1 MTEVKN
7 NKAFDFLLY
16 SYFGIKES
24 DLNDQSKKDIPYICA
39 KCAKRAYLDLAR
51 TVKYRYSSSELEKM
65 KSKKS
70 SEEDRDEANNFIES
84 KNNLIKNICEN
95 ILSSVKTEKGE
106 ISFENSDFDDWH
118 KAKCEEIK
126 EKMNGNYE
134 TVNNSDEKVLN
145 KSFTIGQAQKW
156 VNMTLKYL
164 WLLDALPQNIGEK
177 DLHVPID
184 SYIIEIAYDNKN
196 KFDNALGLEKK
207 PEKSWSKL
215 SEYEDYFGT
224 QKDYFVIQKEIRKAI
239 KNTNE
244 TIPIKWESLAW
255 IEVAEKQANK

>member
-24 DLNDQSKKDIPYICA
+24 DLNEQSKKDIPYI
-39 KCAKRAYLDLAR
+39 CAKRAYLDLAR
-51 TVKYRYSSSELEKM
+51 TVKYNYSSSELEEM

-70 SEEDRDEANNFIES
+70 SEEDKDKATNFIDS
-84 KNNLIKNICEN
+84 KNELIKNICEN
-95 ILSSVKTEKGE
+95 ILSPIEPKEGE
-106 ISFENSDFDDWH
+106 ISFESSDFDKWH
-118 KAKCEEIK
+118 KAKCEEIINF
-126 EKMNGNYE
+126 M
-134 TVNNSDEKVLN
+134 NNSID
-145 KSFTIGQAQKW
+145 KSNTNILKKDFTIGQAQKW

-164 WLLDALPQNIGEK
+164 WLLNALPTGVKPEY
-177 DLHVPID
+177 LHVPID

-196 KFDNALGLEKK
+196 KFENALGLEDK
-207 PEKSWSKL
+207 PPESWSKL
-215 SEYEDYFGT
+215 PEYKKYFE
-224 QKDYFVIQKEIRKAI
+224 IQEAIREAI
-239 KNTNE
+239 KTNTTNE

>member
-51 TVKYRYSSSELEKM
+51 TVKYSYSSSELEEM

-70 SEEDRDEANNFIES
+70 SEEDKDKANNFIES

-95 ILSSVKTEKGE
+95 ILSPIETKERE
-106 ISFENSDFDDWH
+106 ISFKNSDFDDWH
-118 KAKCEEIK
+118 KAKCEEIINFMNNSIDKSNTKILNKK
-126 EKMNGNYE
+126 EK
-134 TVNNSDEKVLN
+134 
-145 KSFTIGQAQKW
+145 FTIGQAQKW

-164 WLLDALPQNIGEK
+164 WLLNALPTGVKPEY
-177 DLHVPID
+177 LHVPID

-196 KFDNALGLEKK
+196 KFENALGLLEEK
-207 PEKSWSKL
+207 PEDSWSKL
-215 SEYEDYFGT
+215 PKYETYFE
-224 QKDYFVIQKEIRKAI
+224 IQEAIRKAI
-239 KNTNE
+239 KTNTTNE

>member
-39 KCAKRAYLDLAR
+39 KRAYLDLAR
-51 TVKYRYSSSELEKM
+51 TVKYSYSSSELEEM

-70 SEEDRDEANNFIES
+70 SEEDKDKATNFIDS
-84 KNNLIKNICEN
+84 KNELIKNICEN
-95 ILSSVKTEKGE
+95 ILSPIKTKEGE
-106 ISFENSDFDDWH
+106 ISFKNSDFDDWH
-118 KAKCEEIK
+118 KAKCEEIINF
-126 EKMNGNYE
+126 M
-134 TVNNSDEKVLN
+134 NNSIDKSNTKILKKE
-145 KSFTIGQAQKW
+145 SFTIGQAQKW

-164 WLLDALPQNIGEK
+164 WLLNALPTGVKPEY
-177 DLHVPID
+177 LHVPID

-196 KFDNALGLEKK
+196 KFENALGLLEEK
-207 PEKSWSKL
+207 PEESWSELYKYE
-215 SEYEDYFGT
+215 EYF
-224 QKDYFVIQKEIRKAI
+224 KIQEAIRKAI
-239 KNTNE
+239 KTNTTNE

>member
-24 DLNDQSKKDIPYICA
+24 DLKPQSKKVPYI
-39 KCAKRAYLDLAR
+39 CAKRAYLDLAR
-51 TVKYRYSSSELEKM
+51 TVKYRYSSSELKEM

-106 ISFENSDFDDWH
+106 ISFENSDFDEWH
-118 KAKCEEIK
+118 EVKCEEIINFMNNSIDKSNTKILKKK
-126 EKMNGNYE
+126 EK
-134 TVNNSDEKVLN
+134 
-145 KSFTIGQAQKW
+145 FTIGQAQKW

-164 WLLDALPQNIGEK
+164 WLLNALPAGVEPEY
-177 DLHVPID
+177 LHVPID

-196 KFDNALGLEKK
+196 KFGNALGLEKK
-207 PEKSWSKL
+207 PNKSWSKL
-215 SEYEDYFGT
+215 PEYEEYF
-224 QKDYFVIQKEIRKAI
+224 KIQEAIRKAI
-239 KNTNE
+239 KTNATKE

>member
-24 DLNDQSKKDIPYICA
+24 DLKPQSKKVPYI
-39 KCAKRAYLDLAR
+39 CAKRAYLDLAR
-51 TVKYRYSSSELEKM
+51 TVKYRYSSSELKEM

-70 SEEDRDEANNFIES
+70 SEEDKDKANNFIES

-95 ILSSVKTEKGE
+95 ILPPIETKEGE
-106 ISFENSDFDDWH
+106 ISFESSDFDKWH
-118 KAKCEEIK
+118 KAKCEEIINF
-126 EKMNGNYE
+126 M
-134 TVNNSDEKVLN
+134 NNSID
-145 KSFTIGQAQKW
+145 KSNTKILKKKENFTIGQAQKW

-164 WLLDALPQNIGEK
+164 WLLNALPTGVKPEY
-177 DLHVPID
+177 LHVPID
-184 SYIIEIAYDNKN
+184 SYIIEIAYYNKN
-196 KFDNALGLEKK
+196 KFENALGLLEEKPK
-207 PEKSWSKL
+207 ESWSKL
-215 SEYEDYFGT
+215 PEYEEYF
-224 QKDYFVIQKEIRKAI
+224 KIQEAIRKAI
-239 KNTNE
+239 KTNATKE

>member
-24 DLNDQSKKDIPYICA
+24 DLNDQSNIPYI
-39 KCAKRAYLDLAR
+39 CAKRAYLDLAR
-51 TVKYRYSSSELEKM
+51 TVKYSYSSSKLEEM

-70 SEEDRDEANNFIES
+70 SEEDKDKATNFIDS
-84 KNNLIKNICEN
+84 KNELIKNICEN
-95 ILSSVKTEKGE
+95 ILSPIKTKEGE
-106 ISFENSDFDDWH
+106 ISFESSDFDKWH
-118 KAKCEEIK
+118 KAKCEEIINF
-126 EKMNGNYE
+126 M
-134 TVNNSDEKVLN
+134 NNSID
-145 KSFTIGQAQKW
+145 KSNTKILKKDFTIGQAQKW

-164 WLLDALPQNIGEK
+164 WLLNALPTGVKTEY
-177 DLHVPID
+177 LHVPID

-196 KFDNALGLEKK
+196 KFENALGLLEEK
-207 PEKSWSKL
+207 PEESWSELYKYE
-215 SEYEDYFGT
+215 EYFI
-224 QKDYFVIQKEIRKAI
+224 IQEAIRKAI
-239 KNTNE
+239 KTNTTNE

>member
-24 DLNDQSKKDIPYICA
+24 DLKQQSKKVPYI
-39 KCAKRAYLDLAR
+39 CAKRAYLDLAR
-51 TVKYRYSSSELEKM
+51 TVKYNYSSSKLEEM

-106 ISFENSDFDDWH
+106 ISFENSDFDKWH
-118 KAKCEEIK
+118 KAKCEEIINF
-126 EKMNGNYE
+126 M
-134 TVNNSDEKVLN
+134 NNSID
-145 KSFTIGQAQKW
+145 KSNTNILKKDFTIGQAQKW

-164 WLLDALPQNIGEK
+164 WLLNSLPTGVKPEY
-177 DLHVPID
+177 LHIPID
-184 SYIIEIAYDNKN
+184 SYIIKIAYSK
-196 KFDNALGLEKK
+196 KVTFKYALGLEEKR
-207 PEKSWSKL
+207 EKSWSKL
-215 SEYEDYFGT
+215 SDYEKYFE
-224 QKDYFVIQKEIRKAI
+224 IQEAIREAI
-239 KNTNE
+239 KTNTTNE

>member
-51 TVKYRYSSSELEKM
+51 TVKYSYSSSELEEM

-70 SEEDRDEANNFIES
+70 SEEDKDKANNFIES

-95 ILSSVKTEKGE
+95 ILSPIETKERE
-106 ISFENSDFDDWH
+106 ISFKNSDFDDWH
-118 KAKCEEIK
+118 KAKCEEIINFMNNSIDKSNTKILNKK
-126 EKMNGNYE
+126 EK
-134 TVNNSDEKVLN
+134 
-145 KSFTIGQAQKW
+145 FTIGQAQKW

-164 WLLDALPQNIGEK
+164 WLLNALPTGVEPEY
-177 DLHVPID
+177 LHVPID

-196 KFDNALGLEKK
+196 KFENALGLLEEKPK
-207 PEKSWSKL
+207 KSWSKL
-215 SEYEDYFGT
+215 SEYEEYF
-224 QKDYFVIQKEIRKAI
+224 KIQEAIREAI
-239 KNTNE
+239 KTNATNE

>member
-1 MTEVKN
+1 MTEVNN

-24 DLNDQSKKDIPYICA
+24 DLSGEDEQNIPYI
-39 KCAKRAYLDLAR
+39 CAKRAYLDLAR
-51 TVKYRYSSSELEKM
+51 TVKYKYSSSELEEM

-70 SEEDRDEANNFIES
+70 SEEDKDKATNFIDS
-84 KNNLIKNICEN
+84 KNKLIENICKNI
-95 ILSSVKTEKGE
+95 LFPVKTEKGE
-106 ISFENSDFDDWH
+106 ISFENSDFDEWH
-118 KAKCEEIK
+118 EVKCEEIINFMNNSIDKSNTEILK
-126 EKMNGNYE
+126 EKF
-134 TVNNSDEKVLN
+134 TV
-145 KSFTIGQAQKW
+145 GQAQKW

-196 KFDNALGLEKK
+196 KFDNALGLEEK
-207 PEKSWSKL
+207 PKESWSKL
-215 SEYEDYFGT
+215 SEYKNYFG
-224 QKDYFVIQKEIRKAI
+224 IQKEIREAI
-239 KNTNE
+239 KTNTTNE

>member
-24 DLNDQSKKDIPYICA
+24 DLSGEDEQNIPYI
-39 KCAKRAYLDLAR
+39 CAKRAYLDLAR
-51 TVKYRYSSSELEKM
+51 TVRYTYSSSKLEEM

-70 SEEDRDEANNFIES
+70 SKEDKDKATNFIDS
-84 KNNLIKNICEN
+84 KNELIKNICKN
-95 ILSSVKTEKGE
+95 ILFPVKTEKGE
-106 ISFENSDFDDWH
+106 ISFENSDFDEWH
-118 KAKCEEIK
+118 EVKCEEIINFMNNSIDKSNTEILK
-126 EKMNGNYE
+126 EKF
-134 TVNNSDEKVLN
+134 TV
-145 KSFTIGQAQKW
+145 GQAQKW

-196 KFDNALGLEKK
+196 KFENALGLLEEKPK
-207 PEKSWSKL
+207 KSWSEL
-215 SEYEDYFGT
+215 SKYKKYFE
-224 QKDYFVIQKEIRKAI
+224 IQEAIRKAI
-239 KNTNE
+239 KTNATKE

>member
-1 MTEVKN
+1 MAEVNN

-39 KCAKRAYLDLAR
+39 KRAYLDLAR
-51 TVKYRYSSSELEKM
+51 TVRYKYSSSKLEEM

-84 KNNLIKNICEN
+84 KNNLISEICSA
-95 ILSSVKTEKGE
+95 ILFSEEVIESEKSFDKWHEEKCKE
-106 ISFENSDFDDWH
+106 IT
-118 KAKCEEIK
+118 

-164 WLLDALPQNIGEK
+164 WLLDTLPAGVEPEY
-177 DLHVPID
+177 LHVPID

-196 KFDNALGLEKK
+196 KFENALGLEEK
-207 PEKSWSKL
+207 PTKSWSKL
-215 SEYEDYFGT
+215 PKYEKYF
-224 QKDYFVIQKEIRKAI
+224 KIQKEIREAI
-239 KNTNE
+239 KTNTTNE

>member
-39 KCAKRAYLDLAR
+39 KRAYLDLAR
-51 TVKYRYSSSELEKM
+51 TVKYRYSSSELEEM

-70 SEEDRDEANNFIES
+70 SKEDKDKATNFIDS
-84 KNNLIKNICEN
+84 KNELIKNICKN
-95 ILSSVKTEKGE
+95 ILSPIETKEGE
-106 ISFENSDFDDWH
+106 ISFKNSNFDDWH
-118 KAKCEEIK
+118 KAKCREFINF
-126 EKMNGNYE
+126 M
-134 TVNNSDEKVLN
+134 NNSID
-145 KSFTIGQAQKW
+145 KSNTNILKKDFTIGQTQKW
-156 VNMTLKYL
+156 VNITLKYL
-164 WLLDALPQNIGEK
+164 WLLNALPTGVKPEY
-177 DLHVPID
+177 LHVPID

-196 KFDNALGLEKK
+196 KFENALGLEDK
-207 PEKSWSKL
+207 PPKSWSKL
-215 SEYEDYFGT
+215 SEYKKYFE
-224 QKDYFVIQKEIRKAI
+224 IQEAIREAI
-239 KNTNE
+239 KTNTTNE

>member
-24 DLNDQSKKDIPYICA
+24 DLKPQSKKVPYI
-39 KCAKRAYLDLAR
+39 CAKRAYLDLAR
-51 TVKYRYSSSELEKM
+51 TVKYRYSSSELKEM

-70 SEEDRDEANNFIES
+70 SEEDKDKATNFIDS
-84 KNNLIKNICEN
+84 KNELIKNICEN
-95 ILSSVKTEKGE
+95 ILFPIETKEGE
-106 ISFENSDFDDWH
+106 ISFKNSDFDDWH
-118 KAKCEEIK
+118 KAKCREIINF
-126 EKMNGNYE
+126 M
-134 TVNNSDEKVLN
+134 NNSIDKSNTEILKE
-145 KSFTIGQAQKW
+145 SFTIGQAQKW

-164 WLLDALPQNIGEK
+164 WLLNALPTGVKPEY
-177 DLHVPID
+177 LHVPID

-196 KFDNALGLEKK
+196 KFENALGLLEEK
-207 PEKSWSKL
+207 PEDSWSKL
-215 SEYEDYFGT
+215 PKYETYFE
-224 QKDYFVIQKEIRKAI
+224 IQEAIRKAI
-239 KNTNE
+239 KTNTTNE

>member
-24 DLNDQSKKDIPYICA
+24 DLKPQSKKVPYI
-39 KCAKRAYLDLAR
+39 CAKRAYLDLAR
-51 TVKYRYSSSELEKM
+51 TVKYNYSSSELEEM

-95 ILSSVKTEKGE
+95 ILSPVKTEKGE
-106 ISFENSDFDDWH
+106 ISFENSDFDEWH
-118 KAKCEEIK
+118 EVKCEEIINFMNNSIDKSNTEILK
-126 EKMNGNYE
+126 EKF
-134 TVNNSDEKVLN
+134 TV
-145 KSFTIGQAQKW
+145 GQAQKW

-164 WLLDALPQNIGEK
+164 WLLDALPDNIDEN
-177 DLHVPID
+177 DLHIPID

-196 KFDNALGLEKK
+196 KFDNALGLEEK
-207 PEKSWSKL
+207 PKESWSKL
-215 SEYEDYFGT
+215 SEYEDYFG
-224 QKDYFVIQKEIRKAI
+224 IQKEIREAI
-239 KNTNE
+239 KTNTTNE

-255 IEVAEKQANK
+255 IEVAEKHANK

>member
-16 SYFGIKES
+16 NYFGIKES
-24 DLNDQSKKDIPYICA
+24 DLKPQSKKVPYI
-39 KCAKRAYLDLAR
+39 CAKRAYLDLAR
-51 TVKYRYSSSELEKM
+51 TVKYNYSSSELEEM

-70 SEEDRDEANNFIES
+70 SEEDKDKANNFIES
-84 KNNLIKNICEN
+84 KNNLIKNICKN
-95 ILSSVKTEKGE
+95 ILSPIETKEGE
-106 ISFENSDFDDWH
+106 ISFKNSDFDDWH

-134 TVNNSDEKVLN
+134 TVNNSYEKVLEE
-145 KSFTIGQAQKW
+145 SFTIGQAQKW

-164 WLLDALPQNIGEK
+164 WLLNALPTGVKPEY
-177 DLHVPID
+177 LHVPID

-196 KFDNALGLEKK
+196 KFENALGLLEEK
-207 PEKSWSKL
+207 PEESWSKL
-215 SEYEDYFGT
+215 SKYEEYF
-224 QKDYFVIQKEIRKAI
+224 KIQKAIREAI
-239 KNTNE
+239 KTNTTNE

>member
-39 KCAKRAYLDLAR
+39 KRAYLDLTR
-51 TVKYRYSSSELEKM
+51 TVKYSYSSSELEEM

-70 SEEDRDEANNFIES
+70 SEEDKDKATNFIDS
-84 KNNLIKNICEN
+84 KNELIKNICEN
-95 ILSSVKTEKGE
+95 ILSPIKTKEGE
-106 ISFENSDFDDWH
+106 ISFESSDFDKWH
-118 KAKCEEIK
+118 KAKCEEIINF
-126 EKMNGNYE
+126 M
-134 TVNNSDEKVLN
+134 NNSID
-145 KSFTIGQAQKW
+145 KSNTNILKKDFTIGQAQKW

-164 WLLDALPQNIGEK
+164 WLLNALPTGVKPEY
-177 DLHVPID
+177 LHVPID

-196 KFDNALGLEKK
+196 KFENALGLLEEKPK
-207 PEKSWSKL
+207 KSWSEL
-215 SEYEDYFGT
+215 SKYKKYFE
-224 QKDYFVIQKEIRKAI
+224 IQEAIREAI
-239 KNTNE
+239 KTNTTNE

>member
-39 KCAKRAYLDLAR
+39 KRAYLDLAR
-51 TVKYRYSSSELEKM
+51 TVKYRYSSSELEEM

-70 SEEDRDEANNFIES
+70 SKEDKDKATNFIDS
-84 KNNLIKNICEN
+84 KNELIKNICKN
-95 ILSSVKTEKGE
+95 ILSPIETKEGE
-106 ISFENSDFDDWH
+106 ISFKNSNFDDWH
-118 KAKCEEIK
+118 KAKCREIINF
-126 EKMNGNYE
+126 M
-134 TVNNSDEKVLN
+134 NNSID
-145 KSFTIGQAQKW
+145 KSNTNILKKDFTIGQAQKW
-156 VNMTLKYL
+156 VNITLKYL
-164 WLLDALPQNIGEK
+164 WLLNALPTGVKPEY
-177 DLHVPID
+177 LHVPID

-196 KFDNALGLEKK
+196 KFENALGLEDK
-207 PEKSWSKL
+207 PPKSWSKL
-215 SEYEDYFGT
+215 SEYKKYFE
-224 QKDYFVIQKEIRKAI
+224 IQEAIREAI
-239 KNTNE
+239 KTNTTNE

>member
-39 KCAKRAYLDLAR
+39 KRAYLDLAR
-51 TVKYRYSSSELEKM
+51 TVKYRYSSSELEEM

-70 SEEDRDEANNFIES
+70 SEEDKDKANNFIDS
-84 KNNLIKNICEN
+84 KNKLIENICEN
-95 ILSSVKTEKGE
+95 ILSLVKTEKGE
-106 ISFENSDFDDWH
+106 ISFENSDFDEWH
-118 KAKCEEIK
+118 EVKCEEIINSMNNSIDKSNTEILK
-126 EKMNGNYE
+126 EKF
-134 TVNNSDEKVLN
+134 TV
-145 KSFTIGQAQKW
+145 GQAQKW

-164 WLLDALPQNIGEK
+164 WLLDALPAGVEPEY
-177 DLHVPID
+177 LHVPID
-184 SYIIEIAYDNKN
+184 SYIIKIAYSK
-196 KFDNALGLEKK
+196 KVTFKYALGLEEN
-207 PEKSWSKL
+207 PEESWSML
-215 SEYEDYFGT
+215 PEYKDYFG
-224 QKDYFVIQKEIRKAI
+224 IQKEIREAI
-239 KNTNE
+239 KTNTTNE

>member
-24 DLNDQSKKDIPYICA
+24 DLNDQSNIPYI
-39 KCAKRAYLDLAR
+39 CAKRAYLDLAR
-51 TVKYRYSSSELEKM
+51 TVRYEYSSSKLEEM

-70 SEEDRDEANNFIES
+70 SEEDKDKATNFIDS
-84 KNNLIKNICEN
+84 KNELIKNICEN
-95 ILSSVKTEKGE
+95 ILSPIKTKEGE
-106 ISFENSDFDDWH
+106 ISFKNSDFDDWH
-118 KAKCEEIK
+118 KAKCEEIINF
-126 EKMNGNYE
+126 M
-134 TVNNSDEKVLN
+134 NNSIDKSNTKILKKE
-145 KSFTIGQAQKW
+145 SFTIGQAQKW

-164 WLLDALPQNIGEK
+164 WLLDALPTGVKPEY
-177 DLHVPID
+177 LHVPID

-196 KFDNALGLEKK
+196 KFENALGLLEDK
-207 PEKSWSKL
+207 PPKSWSKL
-215 SEYEDYFGT
+215 SEYDEYF
-224 QKDYFVIQKEIRKAI
+224 KIQEAIRKAI
-239 KNTNE
+239 KTNTTNE

>member
-24 DLNDQSKKDIPYICA
+24 DLKPQSKKVPYI
-39 KCAKRAYLDLAR
+39 CAKRAYLDLAR
-51 TVKYRYSSSELEKM
+51 TVKYNYSSSELEEM

-95 ILSSVKTEKGE
+95 ILSPVKTEKGE
-106 ISFENSDFDDWH
+106 ISFENSDFDEWH
-118 KAKCEEIK
+118 EVKCEEIINFMNNSIDKSNTEILK
-126 EKMNGNYE
+126 EKF
-134 TVNNSDEKVLN
+134 TV
-145 KSFTIGQAQKW
+145 GQAQKW

-164 WLLDALPQNIGEK
+164 WLLDALPDNIDEN
-177 DLHVPID
+177 DLHIPID

-196 KFDNALGLEKK
+196 KFDNALGLEEK
-207 PEKSWSKL
+207 PKESWSKL
-215 SEYEDYFGT
+215 SEYEDYFG
-224 QKDYFVIQKEIRKAI
+224 IQKEIREAI
-239 KNTNE
+239 KTNATNE

-255 IEVAEKQANK
+255 IEVAEKHANK

>member
-24 DLNDQSKKDIPYICA
+24 DLKPQSKKVPYI
-39 KCAKRAYLDLAR
+39 CAKRAYLDLAR
-51 TVKYRYSSSELEKM
+51 TVKYNYSSSELEEM

-70 SEEDRDEANNFIES
+70 SEEDKDKANNFIDS
-84 KNNLIKNICEN
+84 KNELIKNICEN
-95 ILSSVKTEKGE
+95 ILSPIKTKEGE
-106 ISFENSDFDDWH
+106 ISFKNSDFDDWH
-118 KAKCEEIK
+118 KAKCEEIINF
-126 EKMNGNYE
+126 M
-134 TVNNSDEKVLN
+134 NNSIDKSNTKILKKEEK
-145 KSFTIGQAQKW
+145 FTIGQAQKW

-164 WLLDALPQNIGEK
+164 WLLNALPTGVKPEY
-177 DLHVPID
+177 LHVPID

-196 KFDNALGLEKK
+196 KFENALGLLEEKPK
-207 PEKSWSKL
+207 ESWSKL
-215 SEYEDYFGT
+215 PEYEEYF
-224 QKDYFVIQKEIRKAI
+224 KIQEAIRKAI
-239 KNTNE
+239 KTNATKE

>member
-24 DLNDQSKKDIPYICA
+24 DLKPQSKKDIPYI
-39 KCAKRAYLDLAR
+39 CAKRAYLDLAR
-51 TVKYRYSSSELEKM
+51 TVKYNYSSSKLEEM

-84 KNNLIKNICEN
+84 KNNLIKNICKN
-95 ILSSVKTEKGE
+95 ILSHIETKEGE
-106 ISFENSDFDDWH
+106 ISFKNSDFDDWH

-134 TVNNSDEKVLN
+134 TVNNSDEKVLEE
-145 KSFTIGQAQKW
+145 SFTIGQAQKW

-164 WLLDALPQNIGEK
+164 WLLNALPAGVKPEY
-177 DLHVPID
+177 LHVPID

-196 KFDNALGLEKK
+196 KFENALGLLEEKPK
-207 PEKSWSKL
+207 DSWSKL
-215 SEYEDYFGT
+215 SKYEDYF
-224 QKDYFVIQKEIRKAI
+224 KIQKAIRKAI
-239 KNTNE
+239 KTNATNE

>member
-24 DLNDQSKKDIPYICA
+24 DLKPQSKKVPYI
-39 KCAKRAYLDLAR
+39 CAKRAYLDLAR
-51 TVKYRYSSSELEKM
+51 TVKYRYSSSKLKEM

-84 KNNLIKNICEN
+84 KNNLISEICSA
-95 ILSSVKTEKGE
+95 ILFSEEVIESEKSFDKWHEEKCKE
-106 ISFENSDFDDWH
+106 IT
-118 KAKCEEIK
+118 

-164 WLLDALPQNIGEK
+164 WLLDTLPAGVEPEY
-177 DLHVPID
+177 LHVPID

-196 KFDNALGLEKK
+196 KFGNALGLEKK
-207 PEKSWSKL
+207 PEKSWSEL
-215 SEYEDYFGT
+215 SEYENYFG
-224 QKDYFVIQKEIRKAI
+224 IQKKIRKAI
-239 KNTNE
+239 KTNTTNE
-244 TIPIKWESLAW
+244 TIPIKWEALAW

>member
-24 DLNDQSKKDIPYICA
+24 DLNDQSNIPYI
-39 KCAKRAYLDLAR
+39 CAKRAYLDLAR
-51 TVKYRYSSSELEKM
+51 TVRYEYSSSELEEM

-70 SEEDRDEANNFIES
+70 SEEDKDKATNFIDS
-84 KNNLIKNICEN
+84 KNELIKNICEN
-95 ILSSVKTEKGE
+95 ILSTIETKEGE
-106 ISFENSDFDDWH
+106 ISFESSDFDKWH
-118 KAKCEEIK
+118 KAKCEEIINF
-126 EKMNGNYE
+126 M
-134 TVNNSDEKVLN
+134 NNSIDKSNTKILKEEK
-145 KSFTIGQAQKW
+145 FTIGQAQKW

-164 WLLDALPQNIGEK
+164 WLLNALPTGVKPEY
-177 DLHVPID
+177 LHVPID

-196 KFDNALGLEKK
+196 KFENALGLLEEKPK
-207 PEKSWSKL
+207 ESWSKL
-215 SEYEDYFGT
+215 PEYKTYF
-224 QKDYFVIQKEIRKAI
+224 KIQEAIRKAI
-239 KNTNE
+239 KTNTTNE

>member
-1 MTEVKN
+1 MAEVKN

-24 DLNDQSKKDIPYICA
+24 DLKPQSKKVPYI
-39 KCAKRAYLDLAR
+39 CAKRAYLDLAR
-51 TVKYRYSSSELEKM
+51 TVKYRYSSSELKEM

-70 SEEDRDEANNFIES
+70 SEEDKDKANNFIDS
-84 KNNLIKNICEN
+84 KNELIKNICKN
-95 ILSSVKTEKGE
+95 ILSRIKTKEGE
-106 ISFENSDFDDWH
+106 ISFKNSDFDDWH

-134 TVNNSDEKVLN
+134 TVNNSDEKILEE
-145 KSFTIGQAQKW
+145 SFTIGQAQKW

-164 WLLDALPQNIGEK
+164 WLLDALPKNICEK
-177 DLHVPID
+177 DLHIPID

-196 KFDNALGLEKK
+196 KFENALGLEEK
-207 PEKSWSKL
+207 PEESWSKL
-215 SEYEDYFGT
+215 SKYEDYF
-224 QKDYFVIQKEIRKAI
+224 KIQKAIRKAI
-239 KNTNE
+239 KTNTTNE

>member
-39 KCAKRAYLDLAR
+39 KRAYLDLAR
-51 TVKYRYSSSELEKM
+51 TVKYTYSSSDLEEM

-70 SEEDRDEANNFIES
+70 SEEDKDKATSFIDS
-84 KNNLIKNICEN
+84 KNELIKNICKN
-95 ILSSVKTEKGE
+95 ILFPIEIKEGE
-106 ISFENSDFDDWH
+106 ISFESSDFDKWH
-118 KAKCEEIK
+118 KAKCEEIINF
-126 EKMNGNYE
+126 M
-134 TVNNSDEKVLN
+134 NNSID
-145 KSFTIGQAQKW
+145 KSNTKILIKNFTIGQAQKW

-164 WLLDALPQNIGEK
+164 WLLDALPNNIDEN
-177 DLHVPID
+177 DLHIPID

-196 KFDNALGLEKK
+196 KFDNALRLEEMPK
-207 PEKSWSKL
+207 ESWSKL
-215 SEYEDYFGT
+215 SEYANYFET
-224 QKDYFVIQKEIRKAI
+224 QQAIRKAI
-239 KNTNE
+239 KTKITNE
-244 TIPIKWESLAW
+244 TIPIEWESLAW

>member
-24 DLNDQSKKDIPYICA
+24 DLNDQSKKGIPYI
-39 KCAKRAYLDLAR
+39 CAKRAYLDLAR

-70 SEEDRDEANNFIES
+70 SEEDRDEANNFIGS

-95 ILSSVKTEKGE
+95 ILSPVKTEKGE

-118 KAKCEEIK
+118 KAKCREIINF
-126 EKMNGNYE
+126 M
-134 TVNNSDEKVLN
+134 NNSID
-145 KSFTIGQAQKW
+145 KSNTKILKKDFTIGQAQKW

-164 WLLDALPQNIGEK
+164 WLLNALPTGVKPEY
-177 DLHVPID
+177 LHVPID

-196 KFDNALGLEKK
+196 KFENALGLLEEKPK
-207 PEKSWSKL
+207 KSWSKL
-215 SEYEDYFGT
+215 PEYKKYF
-224 QKDYFVIQKEIRKAI
+224 KIQEAIRKAI
-239 KNTNE
+239 KTNTTNK

>member
-24 DLNDQSKKDIPYICA
+24 DLNDQSKKNIPYI
-39 KCAKRAYLDLAR
+39 CAKRAYLDLAR
-51 TVKYRYSSSELEKM
+51 TVKYNYSSSKLEEM

-95 ILSSVKTEKGE
+95 ILSHIEPKEGE
-106 ISFENSDFDDWH
+106 ISFKNSDFDDWH

-134 TVNNSDEKVLN
+134 TVNNSDEKVLK

-164 WLLDALPQNIGEK
+164 WLLDALPDNIDK
-177 DLHVPID
+177 NDLHIPID

-196 KFDNALGLEKK
+196 KFDNALGLEEK
-207 PEKSWSKL
+207 PKESWSKL
-215 SEYEDYFGT
+215 SEYKNYFG
-224 QKDYFVIQKEIRKAI
+224 IQKEIREAI
-239 KNTNE
+239 KTNTTNE